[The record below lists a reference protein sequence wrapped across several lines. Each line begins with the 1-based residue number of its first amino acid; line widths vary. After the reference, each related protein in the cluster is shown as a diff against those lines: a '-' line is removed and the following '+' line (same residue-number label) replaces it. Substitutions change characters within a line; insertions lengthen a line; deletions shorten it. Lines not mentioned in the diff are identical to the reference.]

1 MGRGNSRTRHAH
13 NGNDT
18 WAIQNGKEPWK
29 RERPTRNQA
38 PPPTLPNDDDVDVH
52 GILFAVMMIVFVV
65 YPLVQW
71 ALGR

>member
-13 NGNDT
+13 NGNDK

-29 RERPTRNQA
+29 RERPTRGRA
-38 PPPTLPNDDDVDVH
+38 PPPTLPKDDDVVH
-52 GILFAVMMIVFVV
+52 GILFAVLAIVFVI
-65 YPLVQW
+65 YPVAQW